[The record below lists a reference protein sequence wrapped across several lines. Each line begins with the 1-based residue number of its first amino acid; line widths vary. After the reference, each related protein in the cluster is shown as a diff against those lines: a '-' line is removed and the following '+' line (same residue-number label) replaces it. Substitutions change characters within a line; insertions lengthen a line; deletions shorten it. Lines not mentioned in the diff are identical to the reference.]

1 MKLLLYGTLLLFS
14 FQAYA
19 DSINQREGLSPSS
32 QLKVNK
38 QLARSY
44 VDDSNTVTD
53 TTNISDGNGSDQT
66 INSFTN
72 VRDTPDEVITVVDGD
87 IINICFHCR

>member
-1 MKLLLYGTLLLFS
+1 MKFLLYGILLLFS
-14 FQAYA
+14 IQVYA
-19 DSINQREGLSPSS
+19 DNINQREGLSPSS

-53 TTNISDGNGSDQT
+53 TTNISNGNGSDQT
-66 INSFTN
+66 INSFIN
-72 VRDTPDEVITVVDGD
+72 VRDTPKEVITVVDGD
-87 IINICFHCR
+87 IINICFHCN

>member
-1 MKLLLYGTLLLFS
+1 MKLLLYGLFLLFS

-19 DSINQREGLSPSS
+19 DNINQREGLSPSS

-44 VDDSNTVTD
+44 FDDTNMVTD
-53 TTNISDGNGSDQT
+53 TKNHSNGDGADQI
-66 INSFTN
+66 INSFSN
-72 VRDTPDEVITVVDGD
+72 VRDTPNEVITVVDGD

>member
-1 MKLLLYGTLLLFS
+1 MKLLLYGMFLLFS
-14 FQAYA
+14 FQVYA
-19 DSINQREGLSPSS
+19 DNINQREGLSPSS

-38 QLARSY
+38 QLAKSY
-44 VDDSNTVTD
+44 VDDTNMVTD

-66 INSFTN
+66 INSFINT
-72 VRDTPDEVITVVDGD
+72 RDVPDEVITVVDGD